1 MSGYNNNQDNGC
13 GCGCGGILLLVIVF
27 ALFPP
32 GFGLFVLGTMI
43 VLAIIGI
50 VKNAK
55 ITRSSY
61 SSYGGYSSQSESAFD
76 TDDTTITCAIMRLVG
91 YVARGNA
98 VITKNEINT
107 AEAIIARLG
116 SEHRQTFIQAFQTGK
131 SKDYSPD
138 EDLRLIYS
146 VHGNNHSACLTVI
159 AYLVLIAL
167 ANGNISP
174 EENRRICVVADGLGV
189 SRSEVQDL
197 IREMG
202 GYRQN
207 SGQRGG
213 SSYGGYDSSSSDYES
228 ALRLLGVSKNTAPED
243 ITKSY
248 KKLIRKY
255 HPDLAR
261 GKGLPEN
268 MVSVY
273 ENKTKEINEAY
284 DLIRK
289 QRGF

>member
-1 MSGYNNNQDNGC
+1 MNSGNNNQDNGC
-13 GCGCGGILLLVIVF
+13 GCGCGGLLLLIIVF
-27 ALFPP
+27 ATLPY
-32 GFGLFVLGTMI
+32 GVGLILLGIMI
-43 VLAIIGI
+43 VLAIAGI
-50 VKNAK
+50 IKNAK

-61 SSYGGYSSQSESAFD
+61 SSYGGYGSQSESAFD

-98 VITKNEINT
+98 VITRDEINT

-116 SEHRQTFIQAFQTGK
+116 PEHRQTFIRAFQTGK

-146 VHGNNHSACLTVI
+146 VHGNNHAACVTVI

-197 IREMG
+197 IRELG
-202 GYRQN
+202 GYRQG
-207 SGQRGG
+207 GQRGG

-228 ALRLLGVSKNTAPED
+228 ALRLLGVSNNTPPED
-243 ITKSY
+243 ITKAY

-268 MVSVY
+268 MVTVY

>member
-13 GCGCGGILLLVIVF
+13 GCGCGGILLLII
-27 ALFPP
+27 
-32 GFGLFVLGTMI
+32 GFFISPVLGLILLGTMI
-43 VLAIIGI
+43 VFAIAGI

-55 ITRSSY
+55 VTHSSY
-61 SSYGGYSSQSESAFD
+61 SSGGFGSQGDNSFD
-76 TDDTTITCAIMRLVG
+76 ADDTTITCAIMRLVG

-98 VITKNEINT
+98 VITKDEINT

-116 SEHRQTFIQAFQTGK
+116 PEHRQTFIRAFQTGK

-146 VHGNNHSACLTVI
+146 VHGNNHGACVTVI

-197 IREMG
+197 IRELG
-202 GYRQN
+202 GYRQ
-207 SGQRGG
+207 SGGQQSRG
-213 SSYGGYDSSSSDYES
+213 SYGGYTAASSDYES
-228 ALRLLGVSKNTAPED
+228 ALRLLGVSNNTAPED
-243 ITKSY
+243 ITKAY

>member
-13 GCGCGGILLLVIVF
+13 GCGYGCTGLLLTI
-27 ALFPP
+27 
-32 GFGLFVLGTMI
+32 I
-43 VLAIIGI
+43 VLFIFPGVGLVLLGIMIIYTI
-50 VKNAK
+50 VSIIKNVK

-61 SSYGGYSSQSESAFD
+61 SSYGGYGSQSESAFD

-98 VITKNEINT
+98 VITKDEINT

-116 SEHRQTFIQAFQTGK
+116 PEHRQTFIQAFQTGK

-146 VHGNNHSACLTVI
+146 VHGNNHGACVTVI

-197 IREMG
+197 IRELG
-202 GYRQN
+202 GYRQG
-207 SGQRGG
+207 GQRGG

-228 ALRLLGVSKNTAPED
+228 ALRLLGVSNNTTPED
-243 ITKSY
+243 ITKAY

-268 MVSVY
+268 MVTVY